1 MHEDVRPIRS
11 TVEGHTERF
20 YAVDPRFNAV
30 DQMLA

>member
-1 MHEDVRPIRS
+1 MHEDVRPMGT

-20 YAVDPRFNAV
+20 YAVDQRFNAV